1 MVERISCNGGCPWVE
16 TIVRIQD
23 EYEEALEGLNSVLDL
38 RLPPDMEDRIFE
50 RSLEKIGETEKVLG
64 RLPKKCQKCFWAGID
79 TEDSE

>member
-50 RSLEKIGETEKVLG
+50 WSLEKIGETEKVLG